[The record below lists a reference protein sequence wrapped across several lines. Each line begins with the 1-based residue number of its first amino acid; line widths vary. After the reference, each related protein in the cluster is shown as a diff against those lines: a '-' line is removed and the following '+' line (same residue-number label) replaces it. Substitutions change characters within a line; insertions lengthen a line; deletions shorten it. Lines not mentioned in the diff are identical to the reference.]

1 MFSRGLYVQL
11 KSNKKGRRRKGQL
24 LIQLKNVNKVYEDGF
39 QALKNINLTFEEGK
53 LNVLIGPS
61 GCGKTTTMKLLNRLI
76 DYTDGE
82 LTIDG
87 KIISEI
93 DPIELR
99 RQMGYVIQS
108 IGLFP
113 HMTIYDNVAT
123 VPKLL
128 KWDKAKTKDRVYE
141 LLNMVDLDPEVYCER
156 YPNELSG
163 GQQQRIG
170 VIRALAAEPKIILMD
185 EPFSALDPI
194 SREQLQD
201 QLVQLQQEINKTI
214 IFVTH
219 DMDEAIKIADQIILM
234 REGEVVQKGT
244 PREILTNPKDDF
256 VREFIGQERLEKA
269 QGLPPMTA
277 FVDANFPSVNVEKSV
292 DDLIDVMVK
301 HKKDQMPIVD
311 NDDKYLGIVSLYDA
325 VRKHDVVLRDLVNP
339 DIIAYRE
346 TAEVEKFVASK
357 DTIAP
362 IVKEDETFIGVLDQD
377 QLLAVL
383 HDKIEPKSGVR
394 S

>member
-1 MFSRGLYVQL
+1 M
-11 KSNKKGRRRKGQL
+11 
-24 LIQLKNVNKVYEDGF
+24 IQLKNINKVYEDGF
-39 QALKNINLTFEEGK
+39 QALKGIDLTFEEGK
-53 LNVLIGPS
+53 INVLIGPS

-76 DYTDGE
+76 DYTEGE

-87 KIISEI
+87 KRIKDINPI
-93 DPIELR
+93 DLR

-113 HMTIYDNVAT
+113 HMTIYDNVAA

-128 KWDKAKTKDRVYE
+128 KWDKERIATKVDE
-141 LLNMVDLDPEVYCER
+141 LLKMVDLDPEVYKSR

-201 QLVQLQQEINKTI
+201 ELVKLQEDIQKTI

-234 REGEVVQKGT
+234 RDGQVVQKGT
-244 PREILTNPKDDF
+244 PHDLLTSPANEF
-256 VREFIGQERLEKA
+256 VEEFIGAERLEQAK
-269 QGLPPMTA
+269 GLPPMTA
-277 FVDANFPSVNVEKSV
+277 FVDEDFPYATITQSV
-292 DDLIDVMVK
+292 DDVISLMVT
-301 HKKDQMPIVD
+301 HKKDQLPVVD
-311 NDDKYLGIVSLYDA
+311 AEEKYIGIASLYDA
-325 VRKHDVVLRDLVNP
+325 VRSTDKPLTELVNRK
-339 DIIAYRE
+339 IIAYRR

-362 IVKEDETFIGVLDQD
+362 IIEPDDTYIGVLDQE
-377 QLLAVL
+377 LLLEKL
-383 HDKIEPKSGVR
+383 HEKFGSKSGVT